1 VATAVETYP
10 WDGPTGDLSKEL
22 RVFLGMAEND
32 TSRDALLE
40 ELQLVATQDCD
51 DFVDWDWTDDDG
63 NDVTHKSTVWFG
75 IKMWVKTF
83 LGWYDFNPTPG
94 VKEVKTGPFGE
105 KFTGGD
111 KGTQGALEARR
122 QAYGFWWSSKPIL
135 FGASA
140 MP

>member
-10 WDGPTGDLSKEL
+10 WDGPAGDLSKDL
-22 RVFLGMAEND
+22 RVFLGMAED
-32 TSRDALLE
+32 DVTRDPLLQQ
-40 ELQLVATQDCD
+40 LQEVAAQDCD
-51 DFVDWDWTDDDG
+51 DFVDWDWTDADG
-63 NDVTHKSTVWFG
+63 VDVTHKNTVWFG
-75 IKMWVKTF
+75 IKSWVRAF
-83 LGWYDFNPTPG
+83 LGWYDANATPG

-105 KFTGGD
+105 KYTGGD
-111 KGTQGALEARR
+111 GGVQGVFEARK